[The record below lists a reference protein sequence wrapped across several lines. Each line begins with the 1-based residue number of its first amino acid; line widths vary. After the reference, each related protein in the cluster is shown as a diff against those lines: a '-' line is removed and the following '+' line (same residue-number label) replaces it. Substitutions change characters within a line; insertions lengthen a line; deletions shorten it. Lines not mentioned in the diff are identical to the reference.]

1 MKNKEFLL
9 LVPARKGSKGVK
21 KKNII
26 DVLGKPLIAYTIEQ
40 ALDSGIGDVIVST
53 DSNEIADISR
63 FYGAEVPFLRSK
75 KLSSDDAATIDVIF
89 DFLDHYPVYEN
100 IILLQ
105 PTSPL
110 RKSEDIKNAVNL
122 FKEKKMNAL
131 ISTKSIKFNKS
142 FIFNFN
148 NNFLSIDKP
157 VEVTRRQ
164 EWSKAMIPNGAIFI
178 ANCKKLRKYGSFYM
192 KGTGYYEMETAKSID
207 IDTIDDLE
215 LVRKL
220 LG

>member
-9 LVPARKGSKGVK
+9 LIPARKGSKGVK

-26 DVLGKPLIAYTIEQ
+26 NISGKPLIAYTIEH
-40 ALDSGIGDVIVST
+40 ALDSGLGDVIVST
-53 DSNEIADISR
+53 DSSEIADISA

-75 KLSSDDAATIDVIF
+75 KLSSDNAATIDVIF
-89 DFLDHYPVYEN
+89 DFLDRYPVYEN

-110 RKSEDIKNAVNL
+110 RDSEDIKKAVSL
-122 FKEKKMNAL
+122 FQEKKMNAL
-131 ISTKSIKFNKS
+131 ISTKSIKFNEN
-142 FIFNFN
+142 FIFSYEDY
-148 NNFLSIDKP
+148 FLSIDKP

-178 ANCKKLRKYGSFYM
+178 ANCKKLRKYRSFYM
-192 KGTGYYEMETAKSID
+192 RGTGYYEMKTAKSID
-207 IDTIDDLE
+207 IDTNDDLE

-220 LG
+220 LM